1 MTKGQIV
8 WEIVLLLQG
17 TPVHDFAQ
25 RNLAALG
32 ERVVVRCAQTASIE
46 TADGQACKRSIAT
59 ALLRYSY
66 RFTQA
71 QLRVLVDLYATALEQ
86 LDPVRCRASAPACA
100 IRTRMKR
107 SPTPTPHAPRASGC
121 RWTTES
127 KPPASRPP

>member
-25 RNLAALG
+25 RNLAAMG

-66 RFTQA
+66 RFTNA

-86 LDPVRCRASAPACA
+86 LDPAAVPRVRARMCDPKSDEAQHDADAAREACE
-100 IRTRMKR
+100 RLSMDY
-107 SPTPTPHAPRASGC
+107 
-121 RWTTES
+121 
-127 KPPASRPP
+127 